1 MNQKNFGI
9 LLILLGLII
18 IATVFFAKL
27 KEDAYLEKII
37 ANNDDNC
44 YLDDGTCLHDERNFT
59 AYYLGGIASAIL
71 IILGVY
77 FITSNKNQLLL
88 LKQHKEVSEA
98 LKEAKNTDTFK
109 AYLAGFN
116 DEEQIV
122 LKAIKE
128 NDGIQQSTLRYKTG
142 MSKTAL
148 SLLLKQFE
156 IKGIITKESYKKTN
170 KIHLRRK
177 F

>member
-59 AYYLGGIASAIL
+59 AYYLGGIA
-71 IILGVY
+71 
-77 FITSNKNQLLL
+77 
-88 LKQHKEVSEA
+88 
-98 LKEAKNTDTFK
+98 
-109 AYLAGFN
+109 
-116 DEEQIV
+116 
-122 LKAIKE
+122 
-128 NDGIQQSTLRYKTG
+128 
-142 MSKTAL
+142 
-148 SLLLKQFE
+148 
-156 IKGIITKESYKKTN
+156 
-170 KIHLRRK
+170 
-177 F
+177 